1 MRYVFFL
8 LSVLTA
14 FCYCS
19 VTHKLIK
26 NNHSNEVKELLIGK
40 WILTTDDEFI
50 IDIKEDEITYYYNG
64 KVDEI
69 NPIEFLFN
77 DSLIYYKTKDDA
89 FNFMK
94 NGKLHSM
101 VKIVEYTNQRKDTSV
116 NTVIYIDKEG
126 MDLLGRNR
134 SVSFRKSK

>member
-1 MRYVFFL
+1 MRYLFFL

-19 VTHKLIK
+19 VTHKQIK

-94 NGKLHSM
+94 NGELHSM
-101 VKIVEYTNQRKDTSV
+101 VKIIEYTNQRKDTSV

-134 SVSFRKSK
+134 SVSFRKSI